1 MRFRMIG
8 RIVGFAATAAM
19 GGFLLASPASAQSNG
34 EKVYKAKCVGCHS
47 PDGSGNSPAG
57 KAMKARDFCSG
68 DTAKETDAE
77 WTDIITKGKNKM
89 PSFDKKLSESDI
101 KDVVAYIR
109 SLCKK

>member
-1 MRFRMIG
+1 MRFRIA
-8 RIVGFAATAAM
+8 GFAAVMAM
-19 GGFLLASPASAQSNG
+19 GGFLMASSASAQSNG
-34 EKVYKAKCVGCHS
+34 EKIYKGKCVGCHS
-47 PDGSGNSPAG
+47 LDGSGSSPAG

-68 DTAKETDAE
+68 DAAKEPDAE

-89 PSFDKKLSESDI
+89 PSFDKKLSDSDI